1 MNGETNTH
9 HITLFFLCDTE
20 WTWVTVKVY
29 TDGTDCHA
37 ISIEKF

>member
-20 WTWVTVKVY
+20 WTWVTVKVLM
-29 TDGTDCHA
+29 A
-37 ISIEKF
+37 QIAMQSV